1 MQNAAQ
7 ALVVVRDQFALK
19 NLSDDALKLIMP
31 AYKEAFERLQYL
43 LKNLPPEGESI
54 ARELWL
60 RTQLQT
66 IREQFAP
73 VADRIYQ
80 VLPEAQARAFE
91 EGLSNAQ
98 KYLEAG
104 GIKPEVAQ
112 TTLSSTTTGGQQ
124 VSVTG
129 NLPGVNLTQ
138 AVEKGFISPSITRQQ
153 VVAAA
158 RETGFS
164 VLSPGGSKVGLAD
177 LLPNWMEAQ
186 SKQVERHLRAGFLL
200 GSTNDEIAREIG
212 PLGRGR
218 KGWAMTE
225 ALVRTSMA
233 EASQSAHDAFYEAN
247 EDLLIPT
254 KSGFNWW
261 WDASNDTRLCQI
273 CAPLDGVKFKERN
286 SPPHAWPAHFS
297 CRCKILPWTRSMEMD
312 EEENGPRSGSFL
324 ERVPVEKDSKG
335 RRKDPPPGYTG
346 DNAYKRPMRIDGK
359 MYWVRRQDMGK
370 GETLAGDMLKNMKSD
385 EAKAAVLGTK
395 PIRHPLTGKEARP
408 VQVWNDLIK
417 QKQYAENPQSLVR
430 KLLGDPLPPGS
441 TAPRPVRG
449 PRRRR

>member
-43 LKNLPPEGESI
+43 LANLPPEGESI

-66 IREQFAP
+66 IREQFGP

-112 TTLSSTTTGGQQ
+112 TTLSGVTTNGQQ
-124 VSVTG
+124 VSATG
-129 NLPGVNLTQ
+129 NLPGVNVTQ

-164 VLSPGGSKVGLAD
+164 VLSPGGSKVGLAE

-212 PLGRGR
+212 PLGPGR

-225 ALVRTSMA
+225 AVVRTSMA

-247 EDLLIPT
+247 ADLLIPT
-254 KSGFNWW
+254 KSGYKWW

-273 CAPLDGVKFKERN
+273 CAPLDGVKFKERS

-297 CRCKILPWTRSMEMD
+297 CRCKILPWTATMELL
-312 EEENGPRSGSFL
+312 EEEDGPGKGSFL
-324 ERVPVEKDSKG
+324 EATPVQYDKRGK
-335 RRKDPPPGYTG
+335 KLPPPAGYTG
-346 DNAYKRPMRIDGK
+346 DNAYKRPMKINGEQQ
-359 MYWVRRQDMGK
+359 WVRRRDLGPGK
-370 GETLAGDMLKNMKSD
+370 TTAGYMLQNANENSKRL
-385 EAKAAVLGTK
+385 VLGSQK
-395 PIRHPLTGKEARP
+395 RVDE
-408 VQVWNDLIK
+408 WNKRIK
-417 QKQYAENPQSLVR
+417 LKKYANDPQQLVVD
-430 KLLGDPLPPGS
+430 LLGG
-441 TAPRPVRG
+441 R
-449 PRRRR
+449 